1 MAKTLL
7 SLVGLAVVAYVVLFV
22 PLGRYTIY
30 QHARRIAGT
39 EEAQELGD
47 EAVQAA
53 ERLREHVEEEMDEH
67 VRDAGP
73 PDAGAPTTV
82 PAPAE

>member
-1 MAKTLL
+1 MRSLTKSALA
-7 SLVGLAVVAYVVLFV
+7 LVGLAVVAYVVLFI
-22 PLGRYTIY
+22 PLGRYTLY

-39 EEAQELGD
+39 DEAKELGE

-53 ERLREHVEEEMDEH
+53 ERLREHVEEELDEH

-73 PDAGAPTTV
+73 PDTGPAPT
-82 PAPAE
+82 E